1 MDRTFLFETF
11 SPFLQRI
18 FPVHIVLFFFHD
30 RCIQIWQKYTDCYQM
45 PSTSQH
51 KKITL
56 NFFLCKK
63 ALFSNGLNL
72 PKSIKLLE
80 DLME

>member
-30 RCIQIWQKYTDCYQM
+30 RCIQIWQKYTDCYQ
-45 PSTSQH
+45 SQVRRSIR
-51 KKITL
+51 KFL
-56 NFFLCKK
+56 EFFLCKK